1 MKYDSL
7 NSVSGF
13 IAVLKPKG
21 WTSNQLLSKLKW
33 LFKTKKAGHG
43 GTLDPFATGI
53 VPVFFGEAT
62 KFSGRFLDSDKEYQ
76 AQLELGFE
84 STTGDTEGVITKDN
98 DFVCEQLPDN
108 ITDIIQEF
116 KGPQTQTPPLYSA
129 LKYKGKPYYQYAR
142 EGKSVPIKKRQI
154 MINDINLVSLSK
166 NTLIFDVSCS
176 KGTYIRTL
184 GEDIAKRLGTK
195 GYLTELQRT
204 KIGKT
209 SKEDAYAIEE
219 IETID
224 FDKRVKLLTSI
235 EKMLQIPLLELDY
248 NQMQQILNGQLI
260 ELTLLS
266 GEYALMNQKKF
277 LGIGQSDGNF
287 IKPIRLIKNEIN

>member
-1 MKYDSL
+1 MKYDPL

-21 WTSNQLLSKLKW
+21 WSSNQLLSKLKW

-76 AQLELGFE
+76 AQLRLGFE
-84 STTGDTEGVITKDN
+84 SSTGDTEGEITKDN
-98 DFVCEQLPDN
+98 DFVYEQLPDN
-108 ITDIIQEF
+108 ISEIIQEF
-116 KGPQTQTPPLYSA
+116 EGPQSQTPPIYSA

-154 MINDINLVSLSK
+154 IINNINLVSFSK
-166 NTLIFDVSCS
+166 NTLIFDVSCT

-204 KIGKT
+204 RIGKT
-209 SKEDAYAIEE
+209 SKEDAYAIED

-235 EKMLQIPLLELDY
+235 EKMLQISLLELDS

-260 ELTLLS
+260 ELTLIP

-287 IKPIRLIKNEIN
+287 VKPIRLIKMK